1 MSNQVARLCKTQAI
15 ALSVLCLSLF
25 PATPQSFAQLPDK
38 SVEMH
43 LTKAHEAM
51 QSKKY
56 DRAEEEIKL
65 SLKLNPDSAQA
76 KLLLAAVYRKK
87 ERYREAFQTVFEAL
101 RIQPRFPEAHYLL
114 AQLYYETE
122 ESGQAKKELD
132 LAFKEG
138 VNIAEAHAL
147 KAYMALDEDNSAA
160 AIASFETAI
169 ALAPKNNID
178 EIFVW
183 RLKMDYLKSNREC
196 RARNKVVAQRDAQ
209 PFNTVNVRY
218 PKEAKKNK
226 IEGSVNICAL
236 IDEKGVVRS
245 SDIMMRLGYGT
256 EEEASKALKELYFFP
271 AIKDGRPIP
280 YWTTVEFV
288 FKLP

>member
-1 MSNQVARLCKTQAI
+1 MRNQVARLCKTLTL
-15 ALSVLCLSLF
+15 ALSFFSLSLI
-25 PATPQSFAQLPDK
+25 PATQPAVAQTSDK
-38 SVEMH
+38 SGEMH

-56 DRAEEEIKL
+56 DRAEDEINL
-65 SLKLNPDSAQA
+65 ALKLNPASAEA

-87 ERYREAFQTVFEAL
+87 EKYREAFQMVFEAL
-101 RIQPRFPEAHYLL
+101 GLQPRYPEAHYLL

-138 VNIAEAHAL
+138 VNIAQAHAL
-147 KAYMALDEDNSAA
+147 KAYMAVDEDNPTV

-169 ALAPKNNID
+169 ALSPKNND

-183 RLKMDYLKSNREC
+183 RLKMDFLKSNREC
-196 RARNKVVAQRDAQ
+196 RARNKFVAQRDAQ
-209 PFNTVNVRY
+209 PFNMVNVRY

-236 IDEKGVVRS
+236 IDEKGVVRG

-256 EEEASKALKELYFFP
+256 DEEASKALKELYFIP
-271 AIKDGRPIP
+271 AIKDGRPVP